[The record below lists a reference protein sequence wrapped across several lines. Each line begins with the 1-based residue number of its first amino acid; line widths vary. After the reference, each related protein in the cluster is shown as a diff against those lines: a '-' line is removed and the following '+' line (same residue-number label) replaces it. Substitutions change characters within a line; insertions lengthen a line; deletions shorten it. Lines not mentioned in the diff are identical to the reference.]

1 MIFDDTGLVAFLFE
15 MSFKAGS
22 ASLAVAWAHS
32 LVISIF
38 GSDIK
43 HELAQQFIEQRRGIF
58 STFLKSTFLW
68 RRVFIRLMSLLV
80 FTLEF
85 LFSCSSMKSS
95 LVSQGE
101 QILAL
106 LPFCFERK
114 PSACFPPL
122 WRTTVCVS
130 DWTKDE
136 FSQSFAFLI
145 GWLGIPYEFY
155 ADSMRKSQY
164 VWLKIKCSLLFFSVL
179 RVPSRFLGIRDWAYL

>member
-1 MIFDDTGLVAFLFE
+1 MIFDDTGLVPFLFE
-15 MSFKAGS
+15 MSFKAGP

-38 GSDIK
+38 GSDINTN
-43 HELAQQFIEQRRGIF
+43 LSTNLLSNSLSSAGGIF

-136 FSQSFAFLI
+136 FSVIRFSD
-145 GWLGIPYEFY
+145 WLVGYSARILRGLY
-155 ADSMRKSQY
+155 A
-164 VWLKIKCSLLFFSVL
+164 
-179 RVPSRFLGIRDWAYL
+179 